1 MRLYG
6 LVLLVTLPL
15 IMGASSN
22 KSKSSKSKQ
31 TGIYHRVEIM
41 KDDEAEVI
49 YNSEEL
55 EELFKRRGLVYQDE
69 AVNQWVSGIGR
80 SIAPDSTD
88 PYIDYRF
95 FVLRDPSPNAF
106 ALPNGQIY
114 IHTGML
120 ARLHNEAQLACLLGH
135 EVIHV
140 AGHHGILVHRSNK
153 KKATAGAVFGGIFG
167 VVGAAGGWTGVAGN
181 VAAGITSVSVVS
193 AMLGYSRELESEADD
208 RGFEAVLATDY
219 DVGECSGLFEEL
231 NRDLDGLQPPV
242 NAKWSTHPDLQDRAD
257 NLLNKA
263 VALSDY
269 DPQQRVVGEDR
280 FKQMTHDV
288 ALFTVEDYLDARYPA
303 TAVHLARGLTQR
315 FPEDPQA
322 WYVLAQ
328 AYYELGPES
337 ADEKQETLTKKQKTK
352 RLRERSKHTRRELRA
367 KQIETEVGKQN
378 LGNNLNAAI
387 VAYEKALELEPS
399 FYDAHLGIANS
410 HYDLGRDQSSAKSY
424 IKFLK
429 LMPHTSEKRFVMDR
443 LKTLKARLTKS
454 KGASNA
460 G

>member
-1 MRLYG
+1 MRIFG
-6 LVLLVTLPL
+6 LVLLASLPL
-15 IMGASSN
+15 LVGASTN
-22 KSKSSKSKQ
+22 KSKSTKSKQ

-49 YNSEEL
+49 NNSEEL

-69 AVNQWVSGIGR
+69 AVNQWVSDIGQ

-88 PYIDYRF
+88 PYINYRF

-106 ALPNGQIY
+106 ALPDGQIY

-140 AGHHGILVHRSNK
+140 AGHHGLLVHRSNK
-153 KKATAGAVFGGIFG
+153 KKAAAGAVFGGIFG

-181 VAAGITSVSVVS
+181 VAAGITNVSVVS

-208 RGFEAVLATDY
+208 RGFEAVLATHY
-219 DVGECSGLFEEL
+219 DVGQCAGLFTEL
-231 NRDLDGLQPPV
+231 YRDLDGLQPPV
-242 NAKWSTHPDLQDRAD
+242 NAKWSTHPDLRDRAD

-263 VALSDY
+263 VALPDY
-269 DPQQRVVGEDR
+269 DPQEKVVGEER
-280 FKQMTHDV
+280 YKRMTHDL

-303 TAVHLARGLTQR
+303 TAVHLAHGLTQR
-315 FPEDPQA
+315 FPDDPQA

-337 ADEKQETLTKKQKTK
+337 ADESQESLTKKEKTK
-352 RLRERSKHTRRELRA
+352 RIRERSKHTRNELRA
-367 KQIETEVGKQN
+367 KQIETEAGRQN
-378 LGNNLNAAI
+378 LEQNLSEAI
-387 VAYEKALELEPS
+387 AAYEKALTLEPS
-399 FYDAHLGIANS
+399 YYDAHLGIANS
-410 HYDLGRDQSSAKSY
+410 YFDLGQDQSSAKSY

-429 LMPHTSEKRFVMDR
+429 LTPHTSEKRFVMDR

-454 KGASNA
+454 KGESNA